1 LSLLKQLPI
10 AVIKIDHRLVD
21 RLPNDRIAHDISMAM
36 ISMAHHLG
44 LSVIAENV
52 ESKAQDDFLVS
63 NGCDYAQ
70 GMWFYPPLPLPEL
83 TALLN
88 GLQVIG

>member
-1 LSLLKQLPI
+1 LLKKLPI
-10 AVIKIDHRLVD
+10 AVIKIDHRLVG
-21 RLPNDRIAHDISMAM
+21 RLPDDRVAHDISLAM

-52 ESKAQDDFLVS
+52 ESKAQDDFLVA

-70 GMWFYPPLPLPEL
+70 GNWFHPPLPLPEL
-83 TALLN
+83 MALLN
-88 GLQVIG
+88 SLQIAG